1 MIEIISILSIL
12 LIVCIFIIINLLRK
26 VERIDDELSDVSLNM
41 EEFIV
46 SVKTVKEKMRELD
59 SKGFFESDDEVGTI
73 FTGINNLITQIDIK
87 YDIDEN
93 KNED

>member
-1 MIEIISILSIL
+1 
-12 LIVCIFIIINLLRK
+12 
-26 VERIDDELSDVSLNM
+26 
-41 EEFIV
+41 
-46 SVKTVKEKMRELD
+46 MRELD